1 MTQLILVNQNTPARQ
16 FATFG
21 IPPYPKPNIAHPV
34 LGVSIGNSGN
44 HSLEIEL
51 DSTQV
56 NNLPLDVV
64 VNYQLFRAPRESYP
78 KPVQSNAMLI
88 LDGNATLSFTNLLE
102 NTSYQLQ
109 LQYYNPYYPQ
119 IASSTS
125 FSATTSNDNTISLH
139 HLGPQNQDRDN
150 YLQLQLY
157 LSQQPQDISIQLQD
171 VQHPQQPPITSINL
185 GGKPA
190 NQWSIIQLEQ
200 IPFGL
205 YQLVITS
212 ASGSGVSKEITAT
225 KYDRGTTNTNLIPG
239 NFGASKMVMISYGE
253 VKMESPFTQ
262 HLGTISDLGEQ
273 KKVRAGGARRAAFLS
288 TSGSFILSSGG
299 GGGAA
304 NS

>member
-1 MTQLILVNQNTPARQ
+1 MTQLILVTHSRPARQ

-21 IPPYPKPNIAHPV
+21 TPPYSKPSIAHPV
-34 LGVSIGNSGN
+34 LGVSSSNSGN

-51 DSTQV
+51 DSTQL
-56 NNLPLDVV
+56 NNVPLDVV
-64 VNYQLFRAPRESYP
+64 VNYQLFQAPRESYP

-88 LDGNATLSFTNLLE
+88 LDGNASLSFTNLLE
-102 NTSYQLQ
+102 NTTYQLQ
-109 LQYYNPYYPQ
+109 MQYYNPYYPQ

-125 FSATTSNDNTISLH
+125 FSATTSNYNTISLH

-157 LSQQPQDISIQLQD
+157 LSHQPQDISIQLQD
-171 VQHPQQPPITSINL
+171 IQHPQQPPTTSINL

-212 ASGSGVSKEITAT
+212 ASGSGVSNEMTAT
-225 KYDRGTTNTNLIPG
+225 KYDRGTTNTNIIPG
-239 NFGASKMVMISYGE
+239 NFGTSKMVMISYGE
-253 VKMESPFTQ
+253 VKMESPFTNSS
-262 HLGTISDLGEQ
+262 GNVSDLGEQ
-273 KKVRAGGARRAAFLS
+273 KKVRAARRAAFLS
-288 TSGSFILSSGG
+288 TSGSFTLSSGG
-299 GGGAA
+299 GGGVG